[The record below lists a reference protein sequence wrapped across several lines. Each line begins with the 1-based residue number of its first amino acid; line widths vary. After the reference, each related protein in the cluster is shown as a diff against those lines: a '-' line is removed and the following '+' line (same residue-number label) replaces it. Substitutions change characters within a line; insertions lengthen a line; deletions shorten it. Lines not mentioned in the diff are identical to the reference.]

1 MYSKSS
7 RLISNAVFWPT
18 GGQSHT
24 KYHRE
29 DLPAEV
35 EVVRRHHPLAGRTFQ
50 VLRAGR
56 TFLVLQVDDGSHFK
70 IPKGWTSLAYES
82 ANDPLLQDSVF
93 TTASISALLEL
104 IQLLSTR

>member
-1 MYSKSS
+1 MPTSS
-7 RLISNAVFWPT
+7 AASPPT

-35 EVVRRHHPLAGRTFQ
+35 EVARRHHPLAGRKFQ

-56 TFLVLQVDDGSHFK
+56 TFFVLHVDDGSHFK
-70 IPKGWTSLAYES
+70 IPKSWTSLGHES
-82 ANDPLLQDSVF
+82 ATDPLLQGAVF

-104 IQLLSTR
+104 IQLLSRR